1 MDETDEAALAEHLHK
16 DHNFATID
24 MFNLNY
30 TFSILELCPKDL
42 DKAEQRWVS
51 RLVTMRPFGLN
62 IEKPSG
68 VTDSVKTMSRKSLST
83 NGSGFGLFSLL
94 T

>member
-16 DHNFATID
+16 DHNFDTID

-42 DKAEQRWVS
+42 DKAEQR
-51 RLVTMRPFGLN
+51 
-62 IEKPSG
+62 
-68 VTDSVKTMSRKSLST
+68 
-83 NGSGFGLFSLL
+83 
-94 T
+94 